1 MYGFN
6 INCFSLGLYHV
17 RRKFLRGMLIF
28 VMMKKIV
35 SIILVGLVCLSAD
48 LPSSAIKKLDKA
60 IQTLW
65 ENQIV
70 DKVEVDIS
78 KHQFQNSYLKL
89 SKLMVSNKLVGY
101 LMISRAKSRVD
112 FFDYMVVYKPDLSI
126 LAITVLA
133 YREDYGGEIASKRWL
148 NQFTGKTNPDN
159 MKFGD
164 DIQSISGATLSA
176 RSLTQDV
183 QEITKNIQI
192 LKTKGVL

>member
-1 MYGFN
+1 
-6 INCFSLGLYHV
+6 
-17 RRKFLRGMLIF
+17 MLIF

-48 LPSSAIKKLDKA
+48 LPSSAIKKMDKA

-65 ENQIV
+65 ENQLVKKEEI
-70 DKVEVDIS
+70 DIS
-78 KHQFQNSYLKL
+78 SHQIQNNHLKL
-89 SKLMVSNKLVGY
+89 SKLTINNKLVGY

-112 FFDYMVVYKPDLSI
+112 FFDYMIVYKPDLSI

-148 NQFTGKTNPDN
+148 KQFDGKNNPNN

-183 QEITKNIQI
+183 QEVTKNIQF
-192 LKTKGVL
+192 LKIKGII

>member
-48 LPSSAIKKLDKA
+48 LPSSAIKKMDKA

>member
-1 MYGFN
+1 VYGFN

-17 RRKFLRGMLIF
+17 RRKFLRGIHIF
-28 VMMKKIV
+28 VEMKKITLVFVV
-35 SIILVGLVCLSAD
+35 SIFCLSAD
-48 LPSSAIKKLDKA
+48 LPSSAIKKMDKA
-60 IQTLW
+60 IQALW

-78 KHQFQNSYLKL
+78 KHQFQNSHLKL

-126 LAITVLA
+126 LSITVLA

-148 NQFTGKTNPDN
+148 KQFDGKNNPNN

-183 QEITKNIQI
+183 QEVTKNIQF
-192 LKTKGVL
+192 LKIKGII

>member
-1 MYGFN
+1 
-6 INCFSLGLYHV
+6 
-17 RRKFLRGMLIF
+17 MLIF